1 MGVPT
6 AAALKMGV
14 GFPLPVGK
22 GTEGVREGRVLSS
35 QAQDQNHK
43 GELTLR
49 HQCGICRRST
59 NQHLLAKCD
68 TCHLHYHLSCL
79 SPPLSRMPKKT
90 KLMGWYLSI
99 IYLFLIYLIYL
110 LYKYNI
116 YNIFQCRQC
125 SECDKESSGSEVERI
140 DTSAPRKLRH
150 CKDDLNLTSTPTPPQ
165 EVQIPTTPTTPSTSK
180 NSSANLN
187 SITNATTPDT
197 PTTPKVNIVKC
208 IFEKV
213 FIFSI
218 V

>member
-1 MGVPT
+1 
-6 AAALKMGV
+6 MGV

-90 KLMGWYLSI
+90 KLMGWYVYYACINNDVFYLLI
-99 IYLFLIYLIYL
+99 IYYINTMYTISSNVGNVLNVTKNLLGQKLNVLI
-110 LYKYNI
+110 
-116 YNIFQCRQC
+116 
-125 SECDKESSGSEVERI
+125 
-140 DTSAPRKLRH
+140 
-150 CKDDLNLTSTPTPPQ
+150 PQ
-165 EVQIPTTPTTPSTSK
+165 PH
-180 NSSANLN
+180 
-187 SITNATTPDT
+187 
-197 PTTPKVNIVKC
+197 VN
-208 IFEKV
+208 
-213 FIFSI
+213 
-218 V
+218 

>member
-1 MGVPT
+1 
-6 AAALKMGV
+6 MGV

-90 KLMGWYLSI
+90 KLMGWYVFYVYINNDVFYLLI
-99 IYLFLIYLIYL
+99 IYYINTMY
-110 LYKYNI
+110 
-116 YNIFQCRQC
+116 
-125 SECDKESSGSEVERI
+125 
-140 DTSAPRKLRH
+140 T
-150 CKDDLNLTSTPTPPQ
+150 
-165 EVQIPTTPTTPSTSK
+165 
-180 NSSANLN
+180 
-187 SITNATTPDT
+187 
-197 PTTPKVNIVKC
+197 
-208 IFEKV
+208 
-213 FIFSI
+213 IFSNVGNVLNVTKNLLGQKLNVLI
-218 V
+218 PQPHVN

>member
-1 MGVPT
+1 MSWFLIGTGLGVPT

-22 GTEGVREGRVLSS
+22 GAEGIREGRVLSS

-90 KLMGWYLSI
+90 KLMGWCVHECNHMYLQ
-99 IYLFLIYLIYL
+99 YVL
-110 LYKYNI
+110 LLNHCT
-116 YNIFQCRQC
+116 IF
-125 SECDKESSGSEVERI
+125 
-140 DTSAPRKLRH
+140 
-150 CKDDLNLTSTPTPPQ
+150 
-165 EVQIPTTPTTPSTSK
+165 
-180 NSSANLN
+180 
-187 SITNATTPDT
+187 
-197 PTTPKVNIVKC
+197 
-208 IFEKV
+208 
-213 FIFSI
+213 
-218 V
+218 

>member
-1 MGVPT
+1 MIGTSLGVPT

-22 GTEGVREGRVLSS
+22 GAEGVREGRVLSS

-90 KLMGWYLSI
+90 KLMGWYVITSCLFFI
-99 IYLFLIYLIYL
+99 CLPKYLRNMFEA
-110 LYKYNI
+110 KKENSFYN
-116 YNIFQCRQC
+116 F
-125 SECDKESSGSEVERI
+125 SS
-140 DTSAPRKLRH
+140 
-150 CKDDLNLTSTPTPPQ
+150 
-165 EVQIPTTPTTPSTSK
+165 
-180 NSSANLN
+180 
-187 SITNATTPDT
+187 
-197 PTTPKVNIVKC
+197 
-208 IFEKV
+208 
-213 FIFSI
+213 
-218 V
+218 

>member
-1 MGVPT
+1 MPT

-90 KLMGWYLSI
+90 KLMGWYVYYVYINNDVFCLLI
-99 IYLFLIYLIYL
+99 IYYINAIYISSNVGNVLNVTKNLLGQKLNVLI
-110 LYKYNI
+110 
-116 YNIFQCRQC
+116 
-125 SECDKESSGSEVERI
+125 
-140 DTSAPRKLRH
+140 
-150 CKDDLNLTSTPTPPQ
+150 PQ
-165 EVQIPTTPTTPSTSK
+165 PH
-180 NSSANLN
+180 
-187 SITNATTPDT
+187 
-197 PTTPKVNIVKC
+197 VN
-208 IFEKV
+208 
-213 FIFSI
+213 
-218 V
+218 